1 MIYDFLTDFLKKFFA
16 FLFVVCKGLQ
26 SLKCMPISWGSL
38 LMPLCI
44 VDILLFHF
52 TVFESVS
59 MHNRA
64 HVSNTMEL
72 FWVVGSSSLSL
83 GAYFLQSWW
92 QLQLLI
98 SAPALLIGAVSI
110 W

>member
-1 MIYDFLTDFLKKFFA
+1 MSNNFLTDFLKKIFA
-16 FLFVVCKGLQ
+16 ASFEVCKGL
-26 SLKCMPISWGSL
+26 SLKCMPILWGSL

-83 GAYFLQSWW
+83 GAYFLRSWW